1 MASPDAAAP
10 DVLLAAAGGPALAT
24 AGTGDVLSGII
35 GAFLARGLAPLEAA
49 ALAAHVH
56 GRAAALGPAEGL
68 VAGDLPELVA
78 ELLSELGPEAASEQM
93 AETAVA
99 EGAPVRLVAPVPAE
113 ADEDAAVT
121 MAQGRSRP
129 AWAEIDL
136 AAVAHNAAVLARL
149 VAPAELCAVVKAH
162 GYGHGGPAVARAALA
177 GGAGR
182 LAVALVDE
190 GVELRE
196 HGVTA
201 PVLLLSECDPA
212 AAATALSYGLTPTL
226 YSPEGIAAFSAAAA
240 AAGRPVA
247 VHVKVDTGMH
257 RVGVAPEDLRAVA
270 AAVVADPLLQLESVW
285 THLPVADGDT
295 AEDRAYTEGQLDLFD
310 RLVAD
315 LAAAGIRVPLL
326 HAANTAG
333 GHRLSRARATTWCAA
348 GSASTATCPVGPW
361 RTPSPTRPAA
371 RSCARPCRSRRG
383 WWRCARSTRGSG
395 PPTAG
400 CVRCRRARS
409 WPPSRSATPTACR
422 ARSSKAASR
431 SSSAACAVPW
441 PAR

>member
-1 MASPDAAAP
+1 
-10 DVLLAAAGGPALAT
+10 
-24 AGTGDVLSGII
+24 
-35 GAFLARGLAPLEAA
+35 
-49 ALAAHVH
+49 
-56 GRAAALGPAEGL
+56 
-68 VAGDLPELVA
+68 
-78 ELLSELGPEAASEQM
+78 
-93 AETAVA
+93 
-99 EGAPVRLVAPVPAE
+99 
-113 ADEDAAVT
+113 

-257 RVGVAPEDLRAVA
+257 RVGAAPGDLRADRGRRGGGA
-270 AAVVADPLLQLESVW
+270 AAAARERLDAPARGRRRHGGGPRLHGGPARPLRPPRRRPGRGRHPGPAPARRQ
-285 THLPVADGDT
+285 H
-295 AEDRAYTEGQLDLFD
+295 
-310 RLVAD
+310 
-315 LAAAGIRVPLL
+315 
-326 HAANTAG
+326 G
-333 GHRLSRARATTWCAA
+333 GRHRLSPLALRHGALRARPLRLPAQPGRGGRLRRTGRRRAA
-348 GSASTATCPVGPW
+348 APGHGAQGAGGGGAHPGRGGAPLL
-361 RTPSPTRPAA
+361 RPAPSAADELA
-371 RSCARPCRSRRG
+371 RGHRPDRLRRRG
-383 WWRCARSTRGSG
+383 A
-395 PPTAG
+395 AL
-400 CVRCRRARS
+400 A
-409 WPPSRSATPTACR
+409 
-422 ARSSKAASR
+422 SSKAASR
-431 SSSAACAVPW
+431 SSSTACAVPW
-441 PAR
+441 PVR

>member
-1 MASPDAAAP
+1 M
-10 DVLLAAAGGPALAT
+10 T
-24 AGTGDVLSGII
+24 
-35 GAFLARGLAPLEAA
+35 
-49 ALAAHVH
+49 
-56 GRAAALGPAEGL
+56 
-68 VAGDLPELVA
+68 
-78 ELLSELGPEAASEQM
+78 
-93 AETAVA
+93 
-99 EGAPVRLVAPVPAE
+99 EGAPVRLVAPVPVPVPL
-113 ADEDAAVT
+113 DEDGAVT

-212 AAATALSYGLTPTL
+212 AAATALSYGLTATL
-226 YSPEGIAAFSAAAA
+226 YSAEGIAAFSAAAA
-240 AAGRPVA
+240 AGGRPVA

-257 RVGVAPEDLRAVA
+257 RVGVAPEDLHAVA
-270 AAVVADPLLQLESVW
+270 SAVVADPLLQLESIW
-285 THLPVADGDT
+285 THLPVADGVD
-295 AEDRAYTEGQLDLFD
+295 AVDRAYTEGQLDLFD
-310 RLVAD
+310 RLVAE
-315 LAAAGIRVPLL
+315 LAAVGIRAPLL

-333 GHRLSRARATTWCAA
+333 AIAFPRSRYDMVRCGLGLYGYLPGPAVREAFAEQAGGERL
-348 GSASTATCPVGPW
+348 
-361 RTPSPTRPAA
+361 RPAMALKARVVAVRRLDAGERPGA
-371 RSCARPCRSRRG
+371 RSS
-383 WWRCARSTRGSG
+383 
-395 PPTAG
+395 
-400 CVRCRRARS
+400 
-409 WPPSRSATPTACR
+409 PPSRSATPTACPGP
-422 ARSSKAASR
+422 SSTAASR
-431 SSSAACAVPW
+431 PSSVASAVPW